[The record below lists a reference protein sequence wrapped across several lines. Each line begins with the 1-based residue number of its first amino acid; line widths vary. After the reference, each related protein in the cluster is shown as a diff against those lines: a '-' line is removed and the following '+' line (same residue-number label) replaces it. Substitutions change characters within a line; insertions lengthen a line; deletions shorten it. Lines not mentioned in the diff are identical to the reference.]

1 MSDIRLIKT
10 EADYEAAMVKID
22 DFFED
27 LPEPGSPA
35 GDRFEL
41 LTLLISH
48 YEDQHFPI
56 PKADP
61 VDLLRF
67 AITDMGRSQT
77 ELASLFGSR
86 SRASEVMN
94 RKRPLTLD
102 MIRDISEAWKLPLEA
117 LAAPYA
123 VSKSAPSERKR
134 IGAG

>member
-10 EADYEAAMVKID
+10 EADYEAAMAEID
-22 DFFED
+22 DIFDD
-27 LPEPGSPA
+27 LPEPGTPE

-41 LTLLISH
+41 LTVLVSH
-48 YEDQHFPI
+48 YEDRHFPI
-56 PKADP
+56 PAADP

-67 AITDMGRSQT
+67 AITDMGHSQT

-102 MIRDISEAWKLPLEA
+102 MIRGISEAWKLPLEA
-117 LAAPYA
+117 LAAPYEVA
-123 VSKSAPSERKR
+123 KSQPPEKKR
-134 IGAG
+134 VGAR